1 MKNKFTF
8 FDNFKETADKLPD
21 DLRLKFYDAMTDYV
35 FKGIEPDDIV
45 VSALIMA
52 IKPYLDNE
60 VSSWGGAREGSGRKR
75 KNQGKSNEIKFNQVE
90 LEKLEKNQNE
100 LEKVE
105 NNQDKSSLIKINQ
118 DLQKTKEKTPPHPQ
132 ENKNKNIYNP
142 LSLTTFVPPLPK
154 KSTPDDIGMMDIEEL
169 TAATPPKK
177 RFAPPKLDD
186 INAYIAE
193 KGLIVNG
200 QVFLDYFTAGN
211 WKDSEGKP
219 VKNWKQ
225 KLITWDE
232 RDRRKRT
239 IDAARSLLKTGVT
252 SGTYGKDAPL

>member
-35 FKGIEPDDIV
+35 FKGVNSDDIV

-75 KNQGKSNEIKFNQVE
+75 KNQDKSNEIKFNQVE
-90 LEKLEKNQNE
+90 LEKLEKNQDG

-132 ENKNKNIYNP
+132 ENKNKNIYPPVTPNGVY
-142 LSLTTFVPPLPK
+142 SPLPEK
-154 KSTPDDIGMMDIEEL
+154 DDSGMIDIEEL
-169 TAATPPKK
+169 IAATPPKK
-177 RFAPPKLDD
+177 RFVPPKLDD

-200 QVFLDYFTAGN
+200 QVFLDYFTAGD
-211 WKDSEGKP
+211 WKDSEGKQ

-239 IDAARSLLKTGVT
+239 LAAARGLLPQKTAVASGSYDEGV
-252 SGTYGKDAPL
+252 PL

>member
-35 FKGIEPDDIV
+35 FKGIEPDDTI
-45 VSALIMA
+45 VSAFIMA
-52 IKPYLDNE
+52 IKPQLDIE
-60 VSSWGGAREGSGRKR
+60 DKRGGVREGAGRKSKEIKNNQ
-75 KNQGKSNEIKFNQVE
+75 KNQIDYF
-90 LEKLEKNQNE
+90 EKIENQNE
-100 LEKVE
+100 
-105 NNQDKSSLIKINQ
+105 IKINQ
-118 DLQKTKEKTPPHPQ
+118 KNQKENLINSENEQKTKEKTPPHPQ

-142 LSLTTFVPPLPK
+142 LSLTTFVPPLPE
-154 KSTPDDIGMMDIEEL
+154 KSTPDDSGMWDIEEL
-169 TAATPPKK
+169 IAATPPKK
-177 RFAPPKLDD
+177 RFVPPKLDD

-200 QVFLDYFTAGN
+200 QVFLDYFTAGD
-211 WKDSEGKP
+211 WKDSEGKQ

-239 IDAARSLLKTGVT
+239 IDAARGLLKTGVV

>member
-35 FKGIEPDDIV
+35 FKDVNSDDVV

-75 KNQGKSNEIKFNQVE
+75 KNQDKSNEIKFNQVK
-90 LEKLEKNQNE
+90 LEKLEKNQDG

-105 NNQDKSSLIKINQ
+105 NNQDKSSLIKNNQ

-132 ENKNKNIYNP
+132 ENKNKNIYPPVTPNGVY
-142 LSLTTFVPPLPK
+142 SPLPEK
-154 KSTPDDIGMMDIEEL
+154 DDSGMMDIEEL
-169 TAATPPKK
+169 IAATPTKK
-177 RFAPPKLDD
+177 RFVPPKLDD